1 VIMRA
6 GLRLPQMMSRAVVV
20 CVVGALAM
28 MNGAPAFAATSPSH
42 GVVAI
47 LRTHASYVDPQIY
60 SAAVVRQVRADAAEL
75 IARGEKIKLA
85 AIAPLGSQDI
95 FVAASQIRDALKYS
109 GTLVI
114 TEPSGVVGAAGP
126 RAELSMR
133 NAIAAV
139 GATAITDP
147 AARLLIVGEV
157 ATPPPTDN
165 GAALRD
171 LVLLVGLAL
180 CGAAAAIGWGIR
192 REQHAAHRRAMEVR
206 GVLRVYAD
214 ALGARIA
221 QLNGCGDGREALALI
236 EAADANHLAAG
247 VLITR
252 ATTPKDLVQ
261 AAQSLT
267 HGFGDAARAGELI
280 GIAMPADQPFA
291 GLCLN
296 DPAHGAAVLDADER
310 EGLCAACAD
319 AHARGEHISS
329 RRVTVAGQ
337 PVGYRIA
344 PVPQGVLVL
353 PEAATQTPV
362 TEA

>member
-1 VIMRA
+1 MTMRV
-6 GLRLPQMMSRAVVV
+6 GPRLPQMMHRAVAILAVL
-20 CVVGALAM
+20 ALSM
-28 MNGAPAFAATSPSH
+28 VNGTPAFAEHSHPH

-47 LRTHASYVDPQIY
+47 LRTHSSYADPQIY

-75 IARGEKIKLA
+75 VARGEKIKLA
-85 AIAPLGSQDI
+85 AVAPVGVQDI
-95 FVAASQIRDALKYS
+95 FLYASQIRDALKYS

-114 TEPSGVVGAAGP
+114 TVPNGGVGAAGP

-147 AARLLIVGEV
+147 AARLLIAGEV

-165 GAALRD
+165 GTGLRD

-206 GVLRVYAD
+206 GVLSVYVD

-221 QLNGCGDGREALALI
+221 QLNGHSDGREARALI
-236 EAADANHLAAG
+236 EAADAHHLAAA
-247 VLITR
+247 VLIRR
-252 ATTPKDLVQ
+252 ATAPKDLVQ

-267 HGFGDAARAGELI
+267 HGFGDAARAGELV
-280 GIAMPADQPFA
+280 GIAMPAHQPFA

-296 DPAHGAAVLDADER
+296 DPAHGHAVLDTDER
-310 EGLCAACAD
+310 EGLCAACTE
-319 AHARGEHISS
+319 AHARGEHIHS

-344 PVPQGVLVL
+344 PVPAGIFVV
-353 PEAATQTPV
+353 PEETTHTSV
-362 TEA
+362 TGA